1 MSDIN
6 VTTPQLKEIHVHNSK
21 NRIKE
26 SKGYIAF
33 TIVNTIIMILVSFAT
48 LYPFRYRSH
57 SHQSRRSS
65 QVTTDLFPKAST

>member
-26 SKGYIAF
+26 SKAI
-33 TIVNTIIMILVSFAT
+33 
-48 LYPFRYRSH
+48 
-57 SHQSRRSS
+57 SS
-65 QVTTDLFPKAST
+65 LPSSTR